1 MFAEVTKSPYLC
13 GNNQYGTVRLNFFTV
28 LKTNSL
34 VLGLALCGLGI
45 ASCIKEQAQNR
56 ECDIRKAEV
65 HLPHPED
72 FFFLLNDTTAPILDD
87 FGQSVIVFQG
97 VKPTAD
103 LSRLTP
109 TFTISKGATL
119 FPPQGTLRDFSG
131 EQAQTYFVIA
141 EDEQELVQY
150 PTTPEATL
158 AYMQQLAQYAKA
170 GRHIRPYQ
178 VKFSRNLIDLSDVIS
193 YDFEHYSLETQS
205 GKYYEWSDPFNGQQ
219 RTVPNWAT
227 ANKGFST
234 ARGSAKPDEYPTV
247 PVAEGGVDGGAYV
260 RLTTSST
267 GEFGELFK
275 MPLAA
280 GNLFLGTFDF
290 SVALTNTLQATRFG
304 DNSILGR
311 KPVRFTGYYQFSPGP
326 QMTNQ
331 NGEKIPGTDQPA
343 IYCVVYKN
351 HDAAGRSVVLH
362 GDDVEDSPLVVGKA
376 EVKDWQTGLNGWVQF
391 DLPFVWKED
400 IDPTRLDNHGYN
412 FAIVCSS
419 SKDGASYSGARGS
432 ILLVDKFRLI
442 FE

>member
-1 MFAEVTKSPYLC
+1 M
-13 GNNQYGTVRLNFFTV
+13 
-28 LKTNSL
+28 KTFRL
-34 VLGLALCGLGI
+34 VLSLAFCGLGV
-45 ASCIKEQAQNR
+45 ASCIKEQAPNQ
-56 ECDIRKAEV
+56 ECDIRKAVV

-72 FFFLLNDTTAPILDD
+72 YFFLLNDTTAPLLDD

-97 VKPTAD
+97 VRPTAD
-103 LSRLTP
+103 LSSLTP

-119 FPPQGTLRDFSG
+119 FPPQGTLRDFSN

-141 EDEQELVQY
+141 EDEQDLVQY

-158 AYMQQLAQYAKA
+158 AYMQQLVQYAKA

-178 VKFSRNLIDLSDVIS
+178 VKFSENLVDMSDVID
-193 YDFEHYSLETQS
+193 YDFEHYYLETQS
-205 GKYYEWSDPFNGQQ
+205 QKYYEWSDPFNGEK

-234 ARGSAKPDEYPTV
+234 ARGSASPEEYPTV
-247 PVAEGGVDGGAYV
+247 PVPTGGVDGGAYV
-260 RLTTSST
+260 RLTTCST

-311 KPVRFTGYYQFSPGP
+311 KPVRFTGYYQFEPGV

-331 NGEKIPGTDQPA
+331 NGENIPGTDQPA

-351 HDAAGRSVVLH
+351 HDAQGRSVVLH
-362 GDDVEDSPLVVGKA
+362 GDDVEDSPLAVGKA
-376 EVKDWQTGLNGWVQF
+376 EVKNWQVGLNGWVKF
-391 DLPFVWKED
+391 DLPFVWTEE
-400 IDPTRLDNHGYN
+400 IDPTLLKNHGYN

-419 SKDGASYSGARGS
+419 SKDGASYSGAQGS
-432 ILLVDKFRLI
+432 TLLVDKFRLE